1 MVQPS
6 NSITTAQ
13 FAAKFKSKR
22 EIYLFLT
29 VDCKAYLCDCD
40 NLTIYFLK
48 GKQQAQAGKW
58 RSLIVTECFR
68 FDPQEKAL
76 LQE

>member
-1 MVQPS
+1 MVQAN

-13 FAAKFKSKR
+13 FAAKFKSKS

-29 VDCKAYLCDCD
+29 VDCKAYLCSKD

-48 GKQQAQAGKW
+48 GKGLRHPALFM
-58 RSLIVTECFR
+58 SL
-68 FDPQEKAL
+68 ASS
-76 LQE
+76 